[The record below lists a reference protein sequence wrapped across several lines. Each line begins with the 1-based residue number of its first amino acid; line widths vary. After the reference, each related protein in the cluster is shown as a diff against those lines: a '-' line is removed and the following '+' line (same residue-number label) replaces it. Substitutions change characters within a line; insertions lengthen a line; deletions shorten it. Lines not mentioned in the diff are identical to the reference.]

1 MTDISLVLAALDAPR
16 HSLLGSLPDLPSQ
29 PGLYAIYGGE
39 RTWADLGLGVSVPS
53 LPLYVGKAEDSLAS
67 RDLRTH
73 FGDGRTGSST
83 VRRSFAALLRDQLQ
97 LSGIPRNTVKPDHFS
112 NFGLS
117 AQDDAK
123 LTAWMRANLEIAV
136 WLFDFSRPLIDVE
149 RDVLRHLNPPIN
161 ILGVNHKW
169 KSRLQAER
177 AVMANQARLWRAQ
190 P

>member
-1 MTDISLVLAALDAPR
+1 MTDISPVLAALDAPR
-16 HSLLGSLPDLPSQ
+16 HSLLGSLPNLPPQ
-29 PGLYAIYGGE
+29 PGMYAIYGGE
-39 RTWADLGLGVSVPS
+39 NTWANLGLGAEIPG

-67 RDLRTH
+67 RDLGTH
-73 FGDGRTGSST
+73 FGDGRTGWST
-83 VRRSFAALLRDQLQ
+83 VRRSFAALLRDSLQ
-97 LSGIPRNTVKPDHFS
+97 LSGIPRTLAKPDRFS

-117 AQDDAK
+117 PEDDTR
-123 LTAWMRANLEIAV
+123 LTAWMRTNLEIAV

-169 KSRLQAER
+169 KSRVQAER
-177 AVMANQARLWRAQ
+177 AVMANQARAWRAQ

>member
-1 MTDISLVLAALDAPR
+1 MTDIDVVLAALDSPR
-16 HSLLGSLPDLPSQ
+16 HRLLLSLPGIPAK

-39 RTWADLGLGVSVPS
+39 KAWAGLGLGAEIPD
-53 LPLYVGKAEDSLAS
+53 LPFYVGKAEDSLVS

-83 VRRSFAALLRDQLQ
+83 VRRSFAALLRDSLQ
-97 LSGIPRNTVKPDHFS
+97 LRATPRNTAKPGYYS

-117 AQDDAK
+117 PEDDAK
-123 LTAWMRANLEIAV
+123 LTTWMRANLEIAV
-136 WLFDFSRPLIDVE
+136 WLHDFSRPLIDIE
-149 RDVLRHLNPPIN
+149 RDVLHRLNPPIN
-161 ILGVNHKW
+161 IASVNHKW

-177 AVMANQARLWRAQ
+177 SVMADQAPAWRAQ